1 MKTVCAAL
9 IVKNESKVIER
20 CLNSIKDFIDYW
32 VICDT
37 GSTDDTK
44 SIINS
49 ELSGI
54 SGELHEVEWVSFG
67 HNRTELLK
75 LCKGKADYLLL
86 IDADEILL
94 VHDKHF
100 KNQLVLD
107 SYLIRFEGDLEWR
120 QKKLISNSI
129 DWRYVGV
136 THEYITSDQ
145 DNAHDAVD
153 FITLNHFCDGSRRPA
168 KFKDDIRLLESA
180 LQEDPENERY
190 WFYLAQSYFD
200 LGEIDKALNA
210 YQKRIDLGGWD
221 QEVYYSA
228 FKKALCLKELQEDF
242 PTEEFLQAHEFRPSR
257 SEAMYEVIKFF
268 RENNFFDTAYV
279 LAKKEIE
286 KPKSQDILFIDR
298 SIRDYRLKDELAVC
312 SYWVGEYE
320 ESLRLNEE
328 LLENPLISKI
338 DKKRITENKEFAEN
352 KIQEKV

>member
-153 FITLNHFCDGSRRPA
+153 FITLNHFCDGSRRPD

-221 QEVYYSA
+221 QEVY
-228 FKKALCLKELQEDF
+228 
-242 PTEEFLQAHEFRPSR
+242 
-257 SEAMYEVIKFF
+257 
-268 RENNFFDTAYV
+268 N
-279 LAKKEIE
+279 
-286 KPKSQDILFIDR
+286 
-298 SIRDYRLKDELAVC
+298 
-312 SYWVGEYE
+312 
-320 ESLRLNEE
+320 
-328 LLENPLISKI
+328 
-338 DKKRITENKEFAEN
+338 
-352 KIQEKV
+352 